1 MNRADILLIVILQWI
16 HQFSTQQY
24 MPLFLNYMPGQKCDV
39 VDGENFCYKVEKKCN
54 QCLTNCTVS
63 LCSDDACVDK
73 IGEMAQYHSAA
84 AEYGQ
89 YCDEK
94 YRVLR
99 VETMQYIGVFFGTIT
114 FGTLS
119 DIFGRRRILLI
130 GLAIGI
136 PIMLASGEINNFA
149 LFYLLR
155 LLTGFF
161 NGVTMV
167 VGWAYISE
175 LVAADQRMY
184 LRAFATWPTGRMV
197 ITIIAYFTRDW
208 RMTIRVLSIIE
219 APLLLVLYFV
229 LPESHV
235 WLASKGDKKRYD
247 ASVDRMDALAGTEY
261 AKRVEVKTSE
271 KKKSNTLAQVK
282 QLFVNPLLR
291 KRILCLFS
299 IWFVTFY
306 TAYSLTLN
314 SDQML
319 KQGFFVGQFILCAI
333 LMCAKMGLGIIDKFV
348 PGMNRRRV
356 HQLAQGISVSCIVVV
371 LILYLLGYKG
381 TLIFT
386 VFYMGASMMIELCAD
401 VCYLAV
407 NELMPTEVRGVAA
420 GLVSMVTRLA
430 NIATAMSNAIR
441 DSSEAALYIILILV
455 GSGNWLV
462 SFFFLDETKGVDL
475 NDVAR
480 DTMNVGESGKGLED
494 GVSLADIPLE
504 STKMKADE
512 EDD

>member
-1 MNRADILLIVILQWI
+1 MNRCDILLIVILQWI

-24 MPLFLNYMPGQKCDV
+24 MPLFLNYMPAQKCDV
-39 VDGENFCYKVEKKCN
+39 QEDGSFCYKVEKKCN
-54 QCLTNCTVS
+54 QCLSNCTTS
-63 LCSDDACVDK
+63 LCDDDACVEK
-73 IGEMAQYHSAA
+73 INNMAVFHSAA

-89 YCDEK
+89 YCEDT

-119 DIFGRRRILLI
+119 DLFGRRRILII
-130 GLAIGI
+130 GL
-136 PIMLASGEINNFA
+136 IMGLPVLLASGEVNNFFV
-149 LFYLLR
+149 FYIAR

-197 ITIIAYFTRDW
+197 ITIVAYFTRDW
-208 RMTIRVLSIIE
+208 RLTIRVLSIIQ
-219 APLLLVLYFV
+219 APLLLVLAFV

-235 WLASKGDKKRYD
+235 WLSTKGDQKRYD
-247 ASVDRMDALAGTEY
+247 ASCDRMDCLAGTEY
-261 AKRVEVKTSE
+261 AKRVEVKKGE
-271 KKKSNTLAQVK
+271 AKKGNMLAQVK
-282 QLFVNPLLR
+282 QLFVSPLLR
-291 KRILCLFS
+291 KRLLCLFS

-319 KQGFFVGQFILCAI
+319 KSGFFMGQFILCAI
-333 LMCAKMGLGIIDKFV
+333 LMTAKMSLGLIDKFV

-356 HQLAQGISVSCIVVV
+356 HQLAQGTSTTCIFIV

-386 VFYMGASMMIELCAD
+386 VFYMIASMTIELCAD

-420 GLVSMVTRLA
+420 GLVSMVTRIA

-441 DSSEAALYIILILV
+441 DSSEAALYVILILV
-455 GSGNWLV
+455 GAGNWMV

-475 NDVAR
+475 NNVAR
-480 DTMNVGESGKGLED
+480 DTMNIESGKT
-494 GVSLADIPLE
+494 VSDEVSAEAVPLE
-504 STKMKADE
+504 TTKMK
-512 EDD
+512 EDSD

>member
-1 MNRADILLIVILQWI
+1 MNRCDILLIVILQWI

-24 MPLFLNYMPGQKCDV
+24 MPLFLNYMPAQRCDKQ
-39 VDGENFCYKVEKKCN
+39 DGEDFCYKVEKKCN
-54 QCLTNCTVS
+54 HCLTNCTTS
-63 LCSDDACVDK
+63 LCGDDACVDK
-73 IGEMAQYHSAA
+73 IESMAVFNSAA

-89 YCDEK
+89 YCDDT

-119 DIFGRRRILLI
+119 DLFGRRRILII
-130 GLAIGI
+130 GL
-136 PIMLASGEINNFA
+136 IMGLPVLLASGEINNFFI
-149 LFYLLR
+149 FYAAR

-175 LVAADQRMY
+175 LVAADNRMY

-197 ITIIAYFTRDW
+197 ITIVAYFTRDW
-208 RMTIRVLSIIE
+208 RLTIRVLTIIQT
-219 APLLLVLYFV
+219 PLLLVLFFI

-235 WLASKGDKKRYD
+235 WLSTKGDQKRYD
-247 ASVDRMDALAGTEY
+247 ASIDRMNALAGTEY
-261 AKRVEVKTSE
+261 AKRVEIKKTE
-271 KKKSNTLAQVK
+271 GKKSNTLAQLK
-282 QLFVNPLLR
+282 QLFVHPLLR

-319 KQGFFVGQFILCAI
+319 KSGFFMGQFILCTI
-333 LMCAKMGLGIIDKFV
+333 LVSAKMGLGALDKFV
-348 PGMNRRRV
+348 PGMNRRRA
-356 HQLAQGISVSCIVVV
+356 HQVFQGTSTFCIVVV
-371 LILYLLGYKG
+371 LILYLMGYKG

-386 VFYMGASMMIELCAD
+386 VFYMIASMSIELCAD
-401 VCYLAV
+401 VCYLTV
-407 NELMPTEVRGVAA
+407 NELMPTEIRGVAA
-420 GLVSMVTRLA
+420 GTVSMVTRIA

-441 DSSEAALYIILILV
+441 DSSEAALYVILILV
-455 GSGNWLV
+455 GAGNWLV
-462 SFFFLDETKGVDL
+462 SYFFLDETKGIDL

-480 DTMNVGESGKGLED
+480 DTMDIEGAKPVTLGEGAED
-494 GVSLADIPLE
+494 VPLE
-504 STKMKADE
+504 TTKMKTDE
-512 EDD
+512 EDE

>member
-1 MNRADILLIVILQWI
+1 MNRCDILLIVILQWI

-24 MPLFLNYMPGQKCDV
+24 MPLFLNYMPAQKCDG
-39 VDGENFCYKVEKKCN
+39 DTANAFCFKVEKKCN
-54 QCLTNCTVS
+54 MCMTNCTTS
-63 LCSDDACVDK
+63 LCDDTDCVTN
-73 IGEMAQYHSAA
+73 INNMAVFRSAA

-89 YCDEK
+89 YCDDT

-119 DIFGRRRILLI
+119 DLFGRRRILII
-130 GLAIGI
+130 GLLLGL
-136 PIMLASGEINNFA
+136 PVMLASGEINNFF
-149 LFYLLR
+149 LFYAAR

-167 VGWAYISE
+167 VGWAFISE

-197 ITIIAYFTRDW
+197 ITIVAYFTRDW
-208 RMTIRVLSIIE
+208 RMTIRVLSLIQ

-235 WLASKGDKKRYD
+235 WLSTKGDQKRYD
-247 ASVDRMDALAGTEY
+247 ASCDRMDALAGEPY
-261 AKRVEVKTSE
+261 AKRVEIKKNE
-271 KKKSNTLAQVK
+271 GKKSNTLAQLK
-282 QLFVNPLLR
+282 QLFVHPLLR

-319 KQGFFVGQFILCAI
+319 KSGFFMGQFILCSI
-333 LMCAKMGLGIIDKFV
+333 LMCAKMGLGALDHFV

-356 HQLAQGISVSCIVVV
+356 HQLAQGTSTTCIVVV
-371 LILYLLGYKG
+371 LILYIMGYKG
-381 TLIFT
+381 TLVFT
-386 VFYMGASMMIELCAD
+386 VFYMIASMSIELCAD

-420 GLVSMVTRLA
+420 GMVSMVTRIA

-441 DSSEAALYIILILV
+441 DSSEAALYVILILV
-455 GSGNWLV
+455 GAGNWLV

-475 NDVAR
+475 NNVAR
-480 DTMNVGESGKGLED
+480 DTMDLEGAKNVGEGSD
-494 GVSLADIPLE
+494 DVPLE
-504 STKMKADE
+504 TTKMKTDGDDE
-512 EDD
+512 